1 MNLTGKQLGIVAAG
15 GSAALLLAAFV
26 FQFLGYAPCAMCIW
40 QRYPHGV
47 AIAAAAMLVVGLP
60 VVLMLLIGAL
70 SAATTAAIG
79 VFHTGV
85 ERDWWEGPSSCTG
98 SGDALSGL
106 SGSALLPSATDE
118 PVNLVMCD
126 EVAWEFLTLSM
137 ASWNAIWSGVLAIIW
152 VLAIR
157 HFMRGES
164 VSSSLASP
172 VETRES

>member
-1 MNLTGKQLGIVAAG
+1 MQHTVKRIGLLAAG
-15 GSAALLLAAFV
+15 GSAVLLLAAYV
-26 FQFLGYAPCAMCIW
+26 FQLLGYAPCAMCIW

-47 AIAAAAMLVVGLP
+47 AIIAGLLLAVGLP
-60 VVLMLLIGAL
+60 VVLMLIVGAL

-85 ERDWWEGPSSCTG
+85 ERDWWEGPTSCTG

-137 ASWNAIWSGVLAIIW
+137 ASWNAIWSGVLALIW

-157 HFMRGES
+157 QFMRGEGA
-164 VSSSLASP
+164 SSGLAPP
-172 VETRES
+172 VDASES